1 MTAIVANPLKDL
13 VELVGIEPTTS
24 SLRTMLSPAHL
35 ACSFNHIEELEAG
48 NGIDLLERIC
58 NVRKLGGCASLLWL
72 PFTLPPSATSSVFCA
87 GTGG

>member
-1 MTAIVANPLKDL
+1 
-13 VELVGIEPTTS
+13 
-24 SLRTMLSPAHL
+24 
-35 ACSFNHIEELEAG
+35 
-48 NGIDLLERIC
+48 LERIC